1 MERIDKNTD
10 AAVDIRRVLSID
22 VGGSR
27 GSKKKKKKKERGG
40 PRGSRS
46 TSLVFPGMD
55 PPATGS
61 ERINNKNWL
70 LDRKKITNK

>member
-27 GSKKKKKKKERGG
+27 GSKKKRKKKNVAD
-40 PRGSRS
+40 PVA
-46 TSLVFPGMD
+46 LVQRPSSFQEWIPQPLD
-55 PPATGS
+55 QS
-61 ERINNKNWL
+61 ESITKIGCL
-70 LDRKKITNK
+70 IEKK